1 MKGTT
6 VPVGRVIK
14 YTLSGGFI
22 AMAFGVLGVTSAQ
35 AKLLDGDTT
44 AKPQTRAAPAQAKT
58 APQVKDAPA
67 KANPSRVQQVQK
79 EKKFG
84 TPVPNVKSPQ
94 RTEGDKKAE
103 KDTAQRAPKNPIEDQ
118 NDRKLKALNAR
129 DKEREENNKRAK
141 ETGKGNVYLKSQ
153 DTGSAG
159 KNTTPVNGLKALETG
174 KEIEQAADKA
184 RERADQLAR
193 KRDKGPVGSI
203 QTWKATAKLAD
214 EAETEAKRLEHIA
227 GPRNKYFV
235 PPPKPK
241 PTIRRGY
248 QQPAAPVSGPRA
260 WEVKAEIAAGV
271 EPAKDQAK
279 ALADLRDQ
287 QPEGTEARAT
297 LDGLV
302 KTAKRNAAWLEYVD
316 DAGKPVPQKIADSIG
331 NDVQD
336 VIKMGTAAMDVGAG
350 SNLEKTQEK
359 AQKKFATSA
368 ENARDS
374 ARELTDFKRTV
385 RLPDGSI
392 PPERQA
398 ELTEKRNALRTVA
411 AQAADDFRA
420 SQQTAKITK
429 TLKRVTSGMMTGVAA
444 AYDLSQDKPWDE
456 VAAGTAG
463 GFVGGALGGRY
474 GGAAGGFAGG
484 VVGSAIVEETY
495 KAIRDSGKDIDDIVN
510 EAE

>member
-1 MKGTT
+1 MKDTT
-6 VPVGRVIK
+6 VAVARVIK

-22 AMAFGVLGVTSAQ
+22 AMAFGVLGATSAH
-35 AKLLDGDTT
+35 AKLLDGDATA
-44 AKPQTRAAPAQAKT
+44 AKPQPKAAPAAPKQTKAS
-58 APQVKDAPA
+58 PQV
-67 KANPSRVQQVQK
+67 NPSRAKQAQK
-79 EKKFG
+79 ETKAG
-84 TPVPNVKSPQ
+84 SPAQNVKSPQ
-94 RTEGDKKAE
+94 RPEEAKKAGKASIE
-103 KDTAQRAPKNPIEDQ
+103 RAPKNPIEDQ

-129 DKEREENNKRAK
+129 DNEREENNKRAK
-141 ETGKGNVYLKSQ
+141 ETGKGNVYLKTR

-159 KNTTPVNGLKALETG
+159 GNTTQVNGLKAVETAA
-174 KEIEQAADKA
+174 EIEQAADKV

-193 KRDKGPVGSI
+193 KRDKGPVGSL
-203 QTWKATAKLAD
+203 QAWKATAKLAD
-214 EAETEAKRLEHIA
+214 EAETEAKRLEHLA
-227 GPRNKYFV
+227 GPRNKYLV

-260 WEVKAEIAAGV
+260 LEVKAEIEAGV

-279 ALADLRDQ
+279 ALAGLRDQ

-331 NDVQD
+331 DDLVNP
-336 VIKMGTAAMDVGAG
+336 IKMGLATLDAGAG
-350 SNLEKTQEK
+350 HNFEKMQEK

-368 ENARDS
+368 ENARNS

-411 AQAADDFRA
+411 TQAADDFRA
-420 SQQTAKITK
+420 GQQTAKITK
-429 TLKRVTSGMMTGVAA
+429 KLARVTSGMMTGAA
-444 AYDLSQDKPWDE
+444 IGYELSDGKPADE
-456 VAAGTAG
+456 VTAGTIG
-463 GFVGGALGGRY
+463 GLAGGALGGRF
-474 GGAAGGFAGG
+474 GGATGGFAGG
-484 VVGSAIVEETY
+484 VLGSAIVEESY